1 VTGPAHDA
9 SLEQAARRLEEIS
22 ELLASEET
30 EDATAVELAR
40 EAAQI
45 AADVGAVAAEAAR
58 TAAGGDPG

>member
-1 VTGPAHDA
+1 VTAPGHEA
-9 SLEQAARRLEEIS
+9 SLQQAARRLEEIS

-30 EDATAVELAR
+30 DDVTAVELAR

-45 AADVGAVAAEAAR
+45 AADVGAVAAEAAQ

>member
-1 VTGPAHDA
+1 MTEPGHDA
-9 SLEQAARRLEEIS
+9 SLKKAARRLEEIS

-45 AADVGAVAAEAAR
+45 AADVGGVAAEAAR